1 MKTSLCNVVIL
12 KVFNSFCNL
21 AGMKSFKSYESII
34 QLKCYCFTY
43 ITFVTAHQ
51 HLVITTRPVT
61 NKEEKVFAVSISFW
75 GFNLSDVL
83 SNFVF
88 RVFVT
93 KQSMVK
99 WIIFNDIIF
108 VLENNG
114 KVGNAIR
121 ANV

>member
-12 KVFNSFCNL
+12 KVFNSFYNL

-75 GFNLSDVL
+75 VFNLSDVL
-83 SNFVF
+83 SNFVLGYLLQN
-88 RVFVT
+88 
-93 KQSMVK
+93 KAWS
-99 WIIFNDIIF
+99 N
-108 VLENNG
+108 E
-114 KVGNAIR
+114 
-121 ANV
+121 